1 MFTERHLTWLEETM
15 RAVCVDFQT
24 ELVEFNGEAEH
35 VHLLVN
41 LPPKVALSKLVN
53 SLKGVSWRRM
63 RQVFPDFARHYYPT
77 NKLASP
83 PDAPRPCGGPA
94 SVGATAGPDRWGS
107 TALSSVPAGDCAHT
121 VARP

>member
-1 MFTERHLTWLEETM
+1 MFTERHLTRLEETM

-83 PDAPRPCGGPA
+83 PDAPRPCGGPVPRPDLTGGA
-94 SVGATAGPDRWGS
+94 QRRSPRCRRATAPTR
-107 TALSSVPAGDCAHT
+107 
-121 VARP
+121 